1 MDFKSLRS
9 DKLKL
14 TQEEFAN
21 LYGISIQE
29 VQELD
34 KTGKPDMDLIVKIA
48 TKSGLDFNTILSYEK
63 PRVKPISAKDTWE
76 KTNFTKKSLSGYLNS
91 ALEQMDIPD
100 DMRKNYID
108 DLEIG
113 IMSKFV
119 KPTVAIV
126 GRSDTGKSTLINSLI
141 GAEKMPAKWTPTT
154 STAVYVKH
162 IKDRPAFIHDEAWIF
177 KRECGNEKFWNSKR
191 LYDEKYCEKWKVAGG
206 DLSLLETY
214 STRQGGGLKTEA
226 GSAVVFVDAP
236 ILLNCDIIDLPG
248 YGTETASDDVITAKT
263 AAHADVLIYLSLA
276 SGFLRIEDIEY
287 LKNNVRTLPVLEKKG
302 ENGLKPLANL
312 FVVASH
318 ADSVDNG
325 NEISLANILK
335 SGCERYMSTLS
346 DSYWKSR
353 AEESG
358 YDYSPAVIQSRFFT
372 YTTDIPALC
381 EKFRNNLEAVLETI
395 PEIVDTECKESV
407 RAYVARKEP
416 NLEAE
421 IQKYEALVE
430 DRQKYVELL
439 KDIQDSDL
447 ERTAENDNKKR
458 EIKDLIHSLNGESLN
473 ECTKYCTSVLT
484 VDEITRRIKSKGIKN
499 KKEDIQQ
506 FASQLQDEMQ
516 SKCSDLLKER
526 SEQLSVKVKEY
537 VSDYQE
543 GVQASFQ
550 EANLNAD
557 FDAGY
562 EENADLTDDI
572 INDIHVYHNRL
583 GAVVTDIAQLEQE
596 EYEKQK
602 RAIEATNTTQ
612 IKKLYTIKQKLEN
625 AKTHAEFDKL
635 LQEISA
641 VDAEIDHDN
650 LTSEQKTHYDQLNK
664 SCTDTISA
672 KMRQLEYKDNIDY
685 NKKAVNAYNSA
696 FTSFKNNESRYTD
709 KSQLFGLVSTTLFAY
724 DAGRLFNETLIFYN
738 HVYSYIFSK
747 LDDNGKLEL
756 TRYSIEC
763 ERKLR

>member
-21 LYGISIQE
+21 IYEVSIQE

-48 TKSGLDFNTILSYEK
+48 NKTGLDFNTILSYEK
-63 PRVKPISAKDTWE
+63 PRVKPIKVKDTWE

-100 DMRKNYID
+100 FMRKNYID

-141 GAEKMPAKWTPTT
+141 DAEKMPAKWTPTT

-162 IKDRPAFIHDEAWIF
+162 IKDRPNFIHDEAWIF
-177 KRECGNEKFWNSKR
+177 KSECEGEKFWNSKR
-191 LYDEKYCEKWKVAGG
+191 LYDEEYCKKWKIAGG
-206 DLSLLETY
+206 NLSLLETY
-214 STRQGGGLKTEA
+214 STRQGGGLKTDA

-248 YGTETASDDVITAKT
+248 YGTETTSDDVITART
-263 AAHADVLIYLSLA
+263 AAQADILIYLSLA

-302 ENGLKPLANL
+302 ENDLKPLANL

-325 NEISLANILK
+325 NEISLNNILK
-335 SGCERYMSTLS
+335 NGCTRFLTTLS
-346 DSYWKSR
+346 DEYWKERS
-353 AEESG
+353 EKSG
-358 YDYSPAVIQSRFFT
+358 YNYTSDVIQNCFFT

-381 EKFRNNLEAVLETI
+381 DKFRNSLEVVMETI
-395 PEIVDTECKESV
+395 PEIVDKECKELI

-421 IQKYEALVE
+421 IQKYESLRE
-430 DRQKYVELL
+430 TRQKWVELL
-439 KDIQDSDL
+439 EKIRDSEL
-447 ERTAENDNKKR
+447 ERSAKNDREKH
-458 EIKDLIHSLNGESLN
+458 EIKDLIYSLNRESVN
-473 ECTKYCTSVLT
+473 ECTNYCASMLN
-484 VDEITRRIKSKGIKN
+484 VDEITRKIKSKRIRN

-516 SKCSDLLKER
+516 SKCADLLKKK
-526 SEQLSVKVKEY
+526 SEDLSVKVKEY
-537 VSDYQE
+537 VSEYQE
-543 GVQASFQ
+543 SVEASFQ
-550 EANLNAD
+550 EASLDAD

-562 EENADLTDDI
+562 AFASSLAKIGIIGGLGAFLAADAAFALGSWAFLFGIGGQIALFANFLGPIGIAAGTLISAALGVMKLFNGGWERSVAKKLVSAFEEKGVSDKYRQAIREYWGQTENAFDQAAEQLDQKWNGYVEQLQNTVDSYDI
-572 INDIHVYHNRL
+572 
-583 GAVVTDIAQLEQE
+583 EQ
-596 EYEKQK
+596 
-602 RAIEATNTTQ
+602 IESS
-612 IKKLYTIKQKLEN
+612 
-625 AKTHAEFDKL
+625 
-635 LQEISA
+635 ISA
-641 VDAEIDHDN
+641 
-650 LTSEQKTHYDQLNK
+650 
-664 SCTDTISA
+664 A
-672 KMRQLEYKDNIDY
+672 KNIQ
-685 NKKAVNAYNSA
+685 NFFENIP
-696 FTSFKNNESRYTD
+696 
-709 KSQLFGLVSTTLFAY
+709 L
-724 DAGRLFNETLIFYN
+724 
-738 HVYSYIFSK
+738 
-747 LDDNGKLEL
+747 
-756 TRYSIEC
+756 
-763 ERKLR
+763 

>member
-100 DMRKNYID
+100 DMQKNYID

-439 KDIQDSDL
+439 KDIQNSDL

-458 EIKDLIHSLNGESLN
+458 EIKDLIHSLSGESLN

-562 EENADLTDDI
+562 AFASSLAIGRTIGQIATNAIEGVLSNAGLEITANISKMCTMGTVGAITVAVFSTVQFVKLIYHGECLKSAAIQVGKQALFSLSLLAISIAAQGMWGGPAGIIVSIGTGIVIVSYTIADAVHQRTFAEECHIKTI
-572 INDIHVYHNRL
+572 
-583 GAVVTDIAQLEQE
+583 E
-596 EYEKQK
+596 EY
-602 RAIEATNTTQ
+602 
-612 IKKLYTIKQKLEN
+612 
-625 AKTHAEFDKL
+625 
-635 LQEISA
+635 
-641 VDAEIDHDN
+641 
-650 LTSEQKTHYDQLNK
+650 
-664 SCTDTISA
+664 
-672 KMRQLEYKDNIDY
+672 
-685 NKKAVNAYNSA
+685 
-696 FTSFKNNESRYTD
+696 
-709 KSQLFGLVSTTLFAY
+709 
-724 DAGRLFNETLIFYN
+724 GRLALRHLNELQFA
-738 HVYSYIFSK
+738 
-747 LDDNGKLEL
+747 
-756 TRYSIEC
+756 
-763 ERKLR
+763 